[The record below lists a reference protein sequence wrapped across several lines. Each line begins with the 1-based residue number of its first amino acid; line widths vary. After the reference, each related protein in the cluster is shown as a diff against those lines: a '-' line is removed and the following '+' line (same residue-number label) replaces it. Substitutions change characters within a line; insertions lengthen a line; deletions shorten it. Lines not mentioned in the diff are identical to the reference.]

1 MEILIRLPS
10 SDLGSV
16 VKTHSAYRDVNSLAG
31 AKAGLEHLPLAEE
44 IGEWLPAPHF
54 RVWV

>member
-1 MEILIRLPS
+1 MKILIRLPS

-31 AKAGLEHLPLAEE
+31 TKAGLEHLPLAEE
-44 IGEWLPAPHF
+44 IGEWLPTLHF